1 VEWKARVFP
10 LLELDD
16 SFFDVEE
23 LNDSENLLE
32 YEKL

>member
-1 VEWKARVFP
+1 VEWKARM
-10 LLELDD
+10 LELDD
-16 SFFDVEE
+16 SLFDFEE